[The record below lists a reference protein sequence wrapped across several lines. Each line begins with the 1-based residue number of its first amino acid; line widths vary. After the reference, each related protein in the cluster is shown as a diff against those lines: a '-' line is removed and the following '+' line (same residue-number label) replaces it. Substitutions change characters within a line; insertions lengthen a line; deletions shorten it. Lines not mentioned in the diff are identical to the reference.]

1 MKVSQ
6 NQWRKRDWLVI
17 DTGNYNKHL
26 KKIKSFLYVLIHVD
40 FIPEALTF
48 KCKIWIY
55 RNSKLKTGD
64 LSSWNMRVLS
74 VHNSNEG
81 KHPKQKTTQEKK

>member
-17 DTGNYNKHL
+17 DTGNYNIHL

-40 FIPEALTF
+40 LIPEALTF

-64 LSSWNMRVLS
+64 SCHL
-74 VHNSNEG
+74 G
-81 KHPKQKTTQEKK
+81 I